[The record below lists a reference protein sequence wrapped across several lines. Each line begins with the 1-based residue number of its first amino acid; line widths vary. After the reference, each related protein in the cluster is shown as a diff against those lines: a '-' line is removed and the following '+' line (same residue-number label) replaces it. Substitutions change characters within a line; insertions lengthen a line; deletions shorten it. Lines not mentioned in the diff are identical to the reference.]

1 MNLLSTNKRVDS
13 MYINPNTFSKIF
25 QEYCDKVNQK
35 KAEKIPYG
43 SWQVLHRLDTSWP
56 KEIGSNDLCWDS
68 SLTFNQ
74 ETLTK
79 ITISYIYGT
88 DVTVEVDIPSEFYTE
103 LIKRSTLVPSSLIPD
118 SCCTAATSIHP
129 ISPNYLNN
137 WWESPTTISLT
148 TDGWTIKDG
157 SLVFNSD
164 GSVSI
169 CDDSRFKTVISGA
182 SYEKEMTSIYQDK
195 EKENDNS
202 MNIPA
207 MKFDFGPA
215 NADAVAMSP
224 YGLAIRCG
232 DSWYAYNA
240 KDSQTID
247 VTGMTFSFKNAI
259 YKMPV
264 AVNQVKE
271 GDLIIHQKKAMYVVQ
286 VNDKTSIEVIDL
298 AASEQKTV
306 IPVSNMF
313 GFNYVTKVAPLFN
326 LGTITPSAENPFGNI
341 LPMMM
346 MSSMFEDDKSNK
358 SEGNDF
364 MQMMLMMSLM
374 NGTNPFSA
382 MFAGAGPQ
390 AE

>member
-1 MNLLSTNKRVDS
+1 
-13 MYINPNTFSKIF
+13 MYINPNIFSKVF
-25 QEYCDKVNQK
+25 REYTEKVNQK
-35 KAEKIPYG
+35 KAERIPYD
-43 SWQVLHRLDTSWP
+43 SWRILHRLDMDWP
-56 KEIGSNDLCWDS
+56 KEANSNNICFDGQMSACCADTPNLVS
-68 SLTFNQ
+68 IEISYFYGTNV
-74 ETLTK
+74 TTK
-79 ITISYIYGT
+79 I
-88 DVTVEVDIPSEFYTE
+88 DIPEEFYVD
-103 LIKRSTLVPSSLIPD
+103 LLKNSSCYNTI
-118 SCCTAATSIHP
+118 TAAYSISADLNSSSSVVH
-129 ISPNYLNN
+129 PNYLNN
-137 WWESPTTISLT
+137 WWDNSMTISPPT
-148 TDGWTIKDG
+148 VGWTIDTDCSE
-157 SLVFNSD
+157 SLRTT
-164 GSVSI
+164 I
-169 CDDSRFKTVISGA
+169 EKILDSAESKPP
-182 SYEKEMTSIYQDK
+182 K
-195 EKENDNS
+195 KENDNS

-215 NADAVAMSP
+215 NTDAVAMSP
-224 YGLAIRCG
+224 YGLAVRCG
-232 DSWYAYNA
+232 DSWYAYNT
-240 KDSQTID
+240 KDNQTID

-264 AVNQVKE
+264 AVNQVRE
-271 GDLIIHQKKAMYVVQ
+271 GDLIVHQKKAMYVIQ

-326 LGTITPSAENPFGNI
+326 LGNITPSAENPFGNI

-382 MFAGAGPQ
+382 MFAGAGSQ

>member
-13 MYINPNTFSKIF
+13 MYIDPNIFSKVF
-25 QEYCDKVNQK
+25 REYTEKVNQK
-35 KAEKIPYG
+35 KAERIPYK
-43 SWQVLHRLDTSWP
+43 SWQVLHRLDMDWP
-56 KEIGSNDLCWDS
+56 KQTGSNNIC
-68 SLTFNQ
+68 FNGQ
-74 ETLTK
+74 MSACCADTHNLVAIE
-79 ITISYIYGT
+79 ISYIYGT
-88 DVTVEVDIPSEFYTE
+88 NVTIEIDIPDELYTD
-103 LIKRSTLVPSSLIPD
+103 LLKNSS
-118 SCCTAATSIHP
+118 CYNTTAATYSVSGIDLNSSDSL
-129 ISPNYLNN
+129 IRPNYLND
-137 WWESPTTISLT
+137 WWNTATTIT
-148 TDGWTIKDG
+148 PPGNGWTVDTDCSE
-157 SLVFNSD
+157 SLRTT
-164 GSVSI
+164 I
-169 CDDSRFKTVISGA
+169 EKILDSTESTIS
-182 SYEKEMTSIYQDK
+182 K
-195 EKENDNS
+195 KENNNS

-215 NADAVAMSP
+215 NTDAVAMSP
-224 YGLAIRCG
+224 YGLAVRCG

-240 KDSQTID
+240 NEGQTID

-271 GDLIIHQKKAMYVVQ
+271 GDLIVHQKKAMYVVQ

-326 LGTITPSAENPFGNI
+326 LGNITPSAENPFGNI

-346 MSSMFEDDKSNK
+346 MSSMFEDDKNNK

>member
-1 MNLLSTNKRVDS
+1 
-13 MYINPNTFSKIF
+13 
-25 QEYCDKVNQK
+25 
-35 KAEKIPYG
+35 
-43 SWQVLHRLDTSWP
+43 
-56 KEIGSNDLCWDS
+56 
-68 SLTFNQ
+68 
-74 ETLTK
+74 
-79 ITISYIYGT
+79 
-88 DVTVEVDIPSEFYTE
+88 
-103 LIKRSTLVPSSLIPD
+103 
-118 SCCTAATSIHP
+118 
-129 ISPNYLNN
+129 
-137 WWESPTTISLT
+137 
-148 TDGWTIKDG
+148 
-157 SLVFNSD
+157 
-164 GSVSI
+164 
-169 CDDSRFKTVISGA
+169 
-182 SYEKEMTSIYQDK
+182 
-195 EKENDNS
+195 
-202 MNIPA
+202 MNIPT

-215 NADAVAMSP
+215 NTDAVAMSP
-224 YGLAIRCG
+224 YGLAVHCG
-232 DSWYAYNA
+232 DSWYAYNV
-240 KDSQTID
+240 KDNQTID

-271 GDLIIHQKKAMYVVQ
+271 GDLIVHQKKAMYVVQ
-286 VNDKTSIEVIDL
+286 VNDKTSIEVVDL

-326 LGTITPSAENPFGNI
+326 LGNITPSAENPFGNI

-346 MSSMFEDDKSNK
+346 MSSMFEDSKDSK